1 MFYNVL
7 NWGKNTHILLFSQKV
22 DFTEIFAFFRYDF
35 EDLLTNTTFC
45 LVPRGRRLGSF
56 RFLET
61 LRAGCVPVLLSNG
74 WRLPFAEVIDWSQA
88 VIEADERLLL
98 QVPEILHS
106 IPASRVFS
114 MRQQTQILYDRY
126 LSSVEK
132 IVDTTIEVCTHTVW
146 KIGNF
151 SNISDF
157 TWK

>member
-1 MFYNVL
+1 M
-7 NWGKNTHILLFSQKV
+7 
-22 DFTEIFAFFRYDF
+22 
-35 EDLLTNTTFC
+35 
-45 LVPRGRRLGSF
+45 
-56 RFLET
+56 ET

-106 IPASRVFS
+106 VPQSKIFA

-132 IVDTTIEVCTHTVW
+132 IVDTMIEVCMF
-146 KIGNF
+146 F
-151 SNISDF
+151 SVKSF
-157 TWK
+157 SRKFS